1 MGGVSFH
8 FSCPGQRLQTA
19 SDRFLYWGFFP
30 HESSSVPVSSQGLR
44 VGTVPAPPCWVASGE
59 ALPSLGMQLKEWAWG
74 VSELQSTY
82 NGHAKVGQRE
92 RGKKLTLLAS
102 LSAGAKGIGLCGPAC

>member
-1 MGGVSFH
+1 M
-8 FSCPGQRLQTA
+8 
-19 SDRFLYWGFFP
+19 
-30 HESSSVPVSSQGLR
+30 
-44 VGTVPAPPCWVASGE
+44 
-59 ALPSLGMQLKEWAWG
+59 GMQLKEWAWG

-102 LSAGAKGIGLCGPAC
+102 LSAGAKGIGLCGPACWKDSRGARVLGGTMPTDSGGQSKDPQRRREH